1 MGILIAI
8 HVLVTIFLI
17 LIVLIQKNEGGSS
30 LFANSGGNGMFTA
43 RGTSNVLTKATWIL
57 ASIFLLNC
65 IAMAAIDSSHLK
77 TAQSIIE
84 KTDQIDE
91 PATEEVPAEENGTA
105 ENAGVTKSEST
116 AEKSD
121 QVERKESKSQEGKT
135 LPAAPKKDNGKK

>member
-105 ENAGVTKSEST
+105 EDAGVAKSEST

-121 QVERKESKSQEGKT
+121 QVEKKESKPQEGKT
-135 LPAAPKKDNGKK
+135 LPVAPKKDNGKK